1 MALGGVQFFLGRDK
15 DDEKDSDSDSDGD
28 LPDMKRLQHGQQVGK
43 KSKSK
48 ERQLAAAKALL
59 KKVFVTLRNIAD
71 AT

>member
-15 DDEKDSDSDSDGD
+15 DDEKDSDSDDD

-59 KKVFVTLRNIAD
+59 KKVLASIVEKYR
-71 AT
+71 